1 MKKKSFNMLYSL
13 LFACSAT
20 AVTAQDTDTDTAT
33 VIQIV
38 EEMAELHASLNGKTV
53 KMRGAIGTLFGEA
66 LYFKN
71 DDGQFSVQFD
81 AGRNARKTIEGCEL
95 EFFGWAN
102 SNCIVDI
109 EAEITIETVY
119 DFADGGE
126 IKLIIYDVQK

>member
-1 MKKKSFNMLYSL
+1 MKKKSINMLYSL

-20 AVTAQDTDTDTAT
+20 AVTAQDTDTAT
-33 VIQIV
+33 VMQTV

-53 KMRGAIGTLFGEA
+53 KMRGAIGTLIGET

-71 DDGQFSVQFD
+71 DDGQFAVQFD

-95 EFFGWAN
+95 EWFGWAN

-109 EAEITIETVY
+109 EAEITIEKVY

-126 IKLIIYDVQK
+126 IKLIVYDVQK